1 MAETETKTTVDA
13 NTTQQDQIQQ
23 NQSQVKP
30 TTPTI
35 EELMA
40 EIARERAE
48 KEKYKN
54 ASDKNSAEAAKYKKE
69 LRSKQTAEE
78 QEAEAKAE
86 ADRLKDEE
94 LENLRKELNHNKA
107 VSAYKSIQ
115 NEKVVETLIEAVS
128 DNDHNAIAAIIENEK
143 KAAVKE
149 AQAEWLDSRPQAN
162 AGAYSSMTREQIMA
176 IPDRQE
182 RLRAIAQN
190 QNLFN
195 GGN

>member
-1 MAETETKTTVDA
+1 MVETETNNVETQVTQSQ
-13 NTTQQDQIQQ
+13 TQQEQ
-23 NQSQVKP
+23 NAKSAPSVDD
-30 TTPTI
+30 
-35 EELMA
+35 LMKQLA
-40 EIARERAE
+40 EANARA
-48 KEKYKN
+48 
-54 ASDKNSAEAAKYKKE
+54 DKNKLELDKALKENGTVKKA
-69 LRSKQTAEE
+69 LRAKQTAEE

-86 ADRLKDEE
+86 ADKLRDEE

-128 DNDHNAIAAIIENEK
+128 ESDHNAIAAIIENEK
-143 KAAVKE
+143 KAAVKA

-190 QNLFN
+190 QSLFT

>member
-13 NTTQQDQIQQ
+13 QTTQQVQPSDAQQ
-23 NQSQVKP
+23 AKS

-128 DNDHNAIAAIIENEK
+128 ESDHNAIATIIENEK
-143 KAAVKE
+143 KAAVKA